1 MYVYTYNTC
10 VCVCVCVC
18 MYILYPFIH
27 LTNIYR
33 ESLYTRHCPRC
44 WGYSCAPVSMV
55 PTSEGWSPSPQPPI
69 LCPWSPRST
78 PPPTLLWV
86 SRQTFTG
93 KAVFSSSH
101 SSSEGHCLPKCPSG
115 FTRRFHVKHLMRELP
130 ERASQ
135 VSLGHSR
142 SLKRPTPREGPNDAG
157 LGVHPSQPQ
166 TWVGTNP
173 LLWRFSS

>member
-1 MYVYTYNTC
+1 MCVYIYIYI
-10 VCVCVCVC
+10 C

-44 WGYSCAPVSMV
+44 WGYSRARFHGAHVRGVKPLSPAPHTLPLK
-55 PTSEGWSPSPQPPI
+55 PTVHSPSDPSVGEQAKVYWQSSLQLIPQLSEG
-69 LCPWSPRST
+69 R
-78 PPPTLLWV
+78 
-86 SRQTFTG
+86 
-93 KAVFSSSH
+93 
-101 SSSEGHCLPKCPSG
+101 CLPECPSG
-115 FTRRFHVKHLMRELP
+115 FTRWFHVKNLMRELP
-130 ERASQ
+130 GRTSQ

-142 SLKRPTPREGPNDAG
+142 SPKRPTPREGPNDAG
-157 LGVHPSQPQ
+157 LGIHPSQPQ